1 MKGNPLNSNLD
12 RRSFIGKSSAIVA
25 AAAFTGNVIAQDD
38 AGFVL
43 PKLPYAYD
51 ALEPFIDAKTVEIH
65 YDKHHRTYVSNLNK
79 LLAGNK
85 DLMKMDINQLV
96 SNISKVPEA
105 IRQGVTNNA
114 GGNANHILYWDVMGP
129 KAGGNPTGAIAKVID
144 QSFESFDKLKEKVN
158 QAGLTRFGS
167 GWSWLVVDATKKL
180 QVISTANQDSPLM
193 TGNTPILGIDVWEH
207 AYYLKYQNKR
217 ADYLA
222 AWWNLVN
229 WKAVSDRFGA
239 AISKS

>member
-1 MKGNPLNSNLD
+1 MIKNLD
-12 RRSFIGKSSAIVA
+12 RRSFISKSAAI
-25 AAAFTGNVIAQDD
+25 IAGATMVTKVNAQAE

-65 YDKHHRTYVSNLNK
+65 YDKHHRTYVANLNK
-79 LLAGNK
+79 LLAGNTE
-85 DLMKMDINQLV
+85 LLKMDVHQLV
-96 SNISKVPEA
+96 KNISKVPEA
-105 IRQGVTNNA
+105 IRPGVINNA
-114 GGNANHILYWDVMGP
+114 GGNANHILYWDVMGA
-129 KAGGNPTGAIAKVID
+129 KSGGSPSGVIAKEID
-144 QSFESFDKLKEKVN
+144 KAFESFDKLKEKVN

-167 GWSWLVVDATKKL
+167 GWSWLVVDANKKL

-193 TGNTPILGIDVWEH
+193 AGHTPILGIDVWEH

-217 ADYLA
+217 ADYLT

-239 AISKS
+239 ALS

>member
-25 AAAFTGNVIAQDD
+25 AAAFTGTVIAQDD

-96 SNISKVPEA
+96 SNISKVP
-105 IRQGVTNNA
+105 
-114 GGNANHILYWDVMGP
+114 
-129 KAGGNPTGAIAKVID
+129 K
-144 QSFESFDKLKEKVN
+144 
-158 QAGLTRFGS
+158 
-167 GWSWLVVDATKKL
+167 
-180 QVISTANQDSPLM
+180 PL
-193 TGNTPILGIDVWEH
+193 GRV
-207 AYYLKYQNKR
+207 
-217 ADYLA
+217 
-222 AWWNLVN
+222 
-229 WKAVSDRFGA
+229 
-239 AISKS
+239 

>member
-1 MKGNPLNSNLD
+1 MGVMLRLVNHRDSLPFWIYMKGNNLNKNLD

-25 AAAFTGNVIAQDD
+25 AAAFTGNIVAQDD

-65 YDKHHRTYVSNLNK
+65 YDKHHRTYISNLNK

-114 GGNANHILYWDVMGP
+114 GGNANHILINP
-129 KAGGNPTGAIAKVID
+129 SKALT
-144 QSFESFDKLKEKVN
+144 SLK
-158 QAGLTRFGS
+158 
-167 GWSWLVVDATKKL
+167 KKSIR
-180 QVISTANQDSPLM
+180 QV
-193 TGNTPILGIDVWEH
+193 
-207 AYYLKYQNKR
+207 
-217 ADYLA
+217 
-222 AWWNLVN
+222 
-229 WKAVSDRFGA
+229 
-239 AISKS
+239 

>member
-1 MKGNPLNSNLD
+1 M
-12 RRSFIGKSSAIVA
+12 KSSAIVA
-25 AAAFTGNVIAQDD
+25 AAAFTSNVIAQND

-65 YDKHHRTYVSNLNK
+65 YDKHHRSYVSNLNK

-114 GGNANHILYWDVMGP
+114 GGNANHIFICCHQCMVTRNSKMI
-129 KAGGNPTGAIAKVID
+129 AIGNRYKSTTCIFCFFNGNLHG
-144 QSFESFDKLKEKVN
+144 F
-158 QAGLTRFGS
+158 
-167 GWSWLVVDATKKL
+167 WS
-180 QVISTANQDSPLM
+180 N
-193 TGNTPILGIDVWEH
+193 
-207 AYYLKYQNKR
+207 YQT
-217 ADYLA
+217 
-222 AWWNLVN
+222 
-229 WKAVSDRFGA
+229 
-239 AISKS
+239 